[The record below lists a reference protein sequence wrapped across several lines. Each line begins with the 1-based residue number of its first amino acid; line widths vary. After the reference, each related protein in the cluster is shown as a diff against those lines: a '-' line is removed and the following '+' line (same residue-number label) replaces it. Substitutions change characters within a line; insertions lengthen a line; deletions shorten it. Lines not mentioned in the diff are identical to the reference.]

1 VEFIMGVL
9 NPAAWFTW
17 LFDGYWPAAD
27 PCDPVAP
34 GTVRSRQRTY
44 ALQRLLSVGDVA
56 DVHLAT
62 SADDPPEVLEPSYL
76 LKVSRVREGPAL
88 LDNERRLLIRLL
100 NAAGSTTYRHYLPDL
115 LESFAVRD
123 KFPKRVNVFRLAPEL
138 TGFEQVHERLP
149 ALDGR
154 HLAWIF
160 KRILTVLGFSH
171 RQGII
176 HGAVLPPHLLLH
188 AANHGLRLV
197 GWGQSVERGQRIS
210 IVPRQYLDWYPRE
223 VQRKQPALPATDIF
237 MAARSL
243 VYLAGGD
250 PLANWLPDTV
260 PLPMQ
265 RFLASCLLPGAR
277 MRPDDAWALADE
289 FDGLLLRL
297 YGPPKFHELTLT

>member
-1 VEFIMGVL
+1 MEFIMGVL

-27 PCDPVAP
+27 PSDSLAP
-34 GTVRSRQRTY
+34 DIVRSRRHTY
-44 ALQRLLSVGDVA
+44 TLQQLLAVGDVA

-62 SADDPPEVLEPSYL
+62 GDDTPDQVDPSYL
-76 LKVSRVREGPAL
+76 LKVSRVPEGAAL
-88 LDNERRLLIRLL
+88 LDNERRKLVRLL
-100 NAAGSTTYRHYLPDL
+100 NAATATTYRHYLPEL
-115 LESFAVRD
+115 VESFVVRD
-123 KFPKRVNVFRLAPEL
+123 RFPKRINVFRLAPGL
-138 TGFEQVHERLP
+138 TGFEQVHERQP

-160 KRILTVLGFSH
+160 KRLLTVLGFSH

-176 HGAVLPPHLLLH
+176 HGAVLPSHLMLH

-197 GWGQSVERGQRIS
+197 GWGQSVERGQITV
-210 IVPRQYLDWYPRE
+210 VPRKYLDWYPRE
-223 VQRKQPALPATDIF
+223 VQQKQRALPATDIF
-237 MAARSL
+237 LAARSM

-289 FDGLLLRL
+289 FDGLLYRL
-297 YGPPKFHELTLT
+297 YGPPRFHELTLT